1 MYDVL
6 SHFLNN
12 SLKRITKTYKWI
24 VAAVTIGEDGDVNMS
39 CIVMY
44 QPYPPSSYLLPPT
57 GPPPGPSNHSSH
69 HQLPSLSSG
78 GFDRGL
84 PSTTNSSQL
93 TSAAVVATTSPV
105 ISPHSPAT
113 QQQHPRLPPSTNNNG
128 LVQQNSIIEPKL
140 EKVSYYLYRHRG
152 WYRMYLTN
160 TYEYVTLSLSDVD
173 WLGSIAIELFCEI
186 L

>member
-6 SHFLNN
+6 SYFLNN

-113 QQQHPRLPPSTNNNG
+113 QQQQHPRLPPSTNNNG

-140 EKVSYYLYRHRG
+140 EKVSYYLYRQRG

-160 TYEYVTLSLSDVD
+160 STYEYVTLSLSLTLID
-173 WLGSIAIELFCEI
+173 
-186 L
+186 